1 MSVEI
6 NGTIYAG
13 EEQPPPGD
21 MWGCRAGCEE
31 GGVLPGAG
39 CLPKHSSQLVWL
51 RKLSRS

>member
-13 EEQPPPGD
+13 EEEPLPGD
-21 MWGCRAGCEE
+21 VWGCRVGCAE

-39 CLPKHSSQLVWL
+39 CLPKHSTQLTRL